1 MYSRETV
8 VDVIVTDSK
17 GQPIQGLKQTDFT
30 IKEDGKPQP
39 LRSFGEFSSG
49 TTTSTS
55 LHRRLPTGVHTNF
68 QPSLT
73 NGPVNILLIDALH
86 SDVAGIVRTLQA
98 TSAYLNRMP
107 QGTQMAIFWLGPGGL
122 HLLQGFTSDSTQL
135 MEALPTH
142 RTDIGSNQDTHATDW
157 YTIDALNQIAEYVA
171 GIKGRKNLLWFT
183 SGMPV
188 HLTRDGGYGW
198 GGSSLRNPSFRAG
211 RSAPTASESAMAAML
226 AARYSN
232 SQYNPAGSDSIPS
245 FLNSNSNF
253 DNGWNLQNVFSED
266 GDNGGPNM
274 GQVHR
279 LMDTYERFTA
289 EQIAVSPI
297 DPGGVGGM
305 GRSLGTDQ
313 LAAAEVAEQSG
324 GFATFNSNDL
334 SSHVAEAIDKG
345 SHYYTLSYVPPRRKP
360 DGHYHKINV
369 ALNIPGAHL
378 VYREGYN
385 AEDPK
390 PIPHYAGP
398 ALIQASLNGKTP
410 AATQL
415 LFDAKFVPSPPSV
428 VIPASRQGAGH
439 AKRAPYD
446 LVVAVPQSQISF
458 SDNPDGTYV
467 ASLRFA
473 FEAYDL
479 NGKHL
484 GGHSQD
490 VKLALTPDRYKEFV
504 KNPVIFHEQLALFP
518 GPLSLRI
525 GVLDTQSSKVGTL
538 EIPITVPK
546 K

>member
-1 MYSRETV
+1 MY
-8 VDVIVTDSK
+8 
-17 GQPIQGLKQTDFT
+17 
-30 IKEDGKPQP
+30 
-39 LRSFGEFSSG
+39 
-49 TTTSTS
+49 STS
-55 LHRRLPTGVHTNF
+55 LY
-68 QPSLT
+68 S
-73 NGPVNILLIDALH
+73 
-86 SDVAGIVRTLQA
+86 A
-98 TSAYLNRMP
+98 TS
-107 QGTQMAIFWLGPGGL
+107 
-122 HLLQGFTSDSTQL
+122 SDNI
-135 MEALPTH
+135 P
-142 RTDIGSNQDTHATDW
+142 
-157 YTIDALNQIAEYVA
+157 
-171 GIKGRKNLLWFT
+171 
-183 SGMPV
+183 
-188 HLTRDGGYGW
+188 
-198 GGSSLRNPSFRAG
+198 
-211 RSAPTASESAMAAML
+211 AAM
-226 AARYSN
+226 N
-232 SQYNPAGSDSIPS
+232 ID
-245 FLNSNSNF
+245 
-253 DNGWNLQNVFSED
+253 DGWNLQNVFGENED
-266 GDNGGPNM
+266 NAGPNM

-279 LMDTYERFTA
+279 LMDTYERFTT

-297 DPGGVGGM
+297 DPRGVSDNM
-305 GRSLGTDQ
+305 GTSQ
-313 LAAAEVAEQSG
+313 LAAVEVAEQSG
-324 GFATFNSNDL
+324 GIASFNSNDL
-334 SSHVAEAIDKG
+334 TSRVAEAIDKG
-345 SHYYTLSYVPPRRKP
+345 SRYYTLSYVPPRRKQ

-369 ALNIPGAHL
+369 SVSIPGAHL
-378 VYREGYN
+378 VYRQGYN

-398 ALIQASLNGKTP
+398 ALIRASLEGKAP

-428 VIPASRQGAGH
+428 VIPASHQGAGP

-484 GGHSQD
+484 GGNSQD
-490 VKLALTPDRYKEFV
+490 VRLALTPDRYKEFV